1 VDRDSCEVD
10 LTITVLEYLAV
21 NPEYRRRGV
30 GEKLVTW
37 GIQQADKHGLDTVL
51 EATLDGGKLY
61 RKLGFED
68 AGKIEYKSVSEKF
81 ITTRDQPDLMFMR
94 RPARSSQ

>member
-1 VDRDSCEVD
+1 MSLTD
-10 LTITVLEYLAV
+10 LVLEYLAV

-30 GEKLVTW
+30 GEKLVRW
-37 GIQQADKHGLDTVL
+37 GVEQADKQGLDTVL
-51 EATLDGGKLY
+51 EATLDGGKVY

-68 AGKIEYKSVSEKF
+68 AGKIEYNSVSEKF
-81 ITTRDQPDLMFMR
+81 TKTRDQPDLMFMR

>member
-1 VDRDSCEVD
+1 LTWPD
-10 LTITVLEYLAV
+10 LTWTVLEYLAV

-37 GIQQADKHGLDTVL
+37 GIEQADKQGLDTVL

-61 RKLGFED
+61 RRLGFED
-68 AGKIEYKSVSEKF
+68 AGKIEYKSVTEKYT
-81 ITTRDQPDLMFMR
+81 TTRTQPDLMFMR